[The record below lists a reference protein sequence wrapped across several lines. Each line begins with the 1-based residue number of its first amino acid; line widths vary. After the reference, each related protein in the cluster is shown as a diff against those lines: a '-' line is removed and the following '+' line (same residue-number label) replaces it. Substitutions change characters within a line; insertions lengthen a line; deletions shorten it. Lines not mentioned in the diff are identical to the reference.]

1 MLIINADY
9 DTMNDEYKNSI
20 INKKIKIQMNRDLC

>member
-1 MLIINADY
+1 MLIINADF

-20 INKKIKIQMNRDLC
+20 INKKIKYRWIEDFM